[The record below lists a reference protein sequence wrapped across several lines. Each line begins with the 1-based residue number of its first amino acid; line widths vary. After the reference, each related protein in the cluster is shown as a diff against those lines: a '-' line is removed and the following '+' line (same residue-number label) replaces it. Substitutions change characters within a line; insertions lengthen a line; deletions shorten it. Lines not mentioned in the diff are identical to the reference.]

1 MERTQV
7 RLYNILLPIWLLWIF
22 PQAWLVILPGNL
34 AIDCAVLLLALAAL
48 RCAAKGAVLRRT
60 WWRVWLNGF
69 LADAAGVAWMVL
81 GMFAAAYGGAW
92 WEENLTAIT
101 GSPFRTPLAFDS
113 EIARWPLPACASISW
128 TGGPSAAVRSW
139 RTGSGTG
146 PPWLWPSSP
155 PPGCSWC
162 PCIEERKITAG
173 RSSDRPAQINKYLP
187 EGNSSPLAGELPAEP
202 AEGGRQPGKRCAP
215 SAPLGGTS
223 PVRGKVEA
231 VRRLCLRGWICPGS

>member
-101 GSPFRTPLAFDS
+101 GSPFRTPLALAWTLAGVA
-113 EIARWPLPACASISW
+113 IAGVCIYFLDRRSLRRCPELEDRQRH
-128 TGGPSAAVRSW
+128 GAALALAVL
-139 RTGSGTG
+139 TA
-146 PPWLWPSSP
+146 PWLFLVPM
-155 PPGCSWC
+155 
-162 PCIEERKITAG
+162 
-173 RSSDRPAQINKYLP
+173 Y
-187 EGNSSPLAGELPAEP
+187 
-202 AEGGRQPGKRCAP
+202 
-215 SAPLGGTS
+215 
-223 PVRGKVEA
+223 
-231 VRRLCLRGWICPGS
+231 

>member
-1 MERTQV
+1 MEKRPA

-22 PQAWLVILPGNL
+22 PQVWLIILPGNL

-101 GSPFRTPLAFDS
+101 GSPFRTPLAFAWTLAGVA
-113 EIARWPLPACASISW
+113 IAGVCIYFLDRRSLRRCPELEDRQRH
-128 TGGPSAAVRSW
+128 GAALALAVL
-139 RTGSGTG
+139 TA
-146 PPWLWPSSP
+146 PWLFLVPM
-155 PPGCSWC
+155 
-162 PCIEERKITAG
+162 
-173 RSSDRPAQINKYLP
+173 Y
-187 EGNSSPLAGELPAEP
+187 
-202 AEGGRQPGKRCAP
+202 
-215 SAPLGGTS
+215 
-223 PVRGKVEA
+223 
-231 VRRLCLRGWICPGS
+231 

>member
-81 GMFAAAYGGAW
+81 GLVW
-92 WEENLTAIT
+92 LL
-101 GSPFRTPLAFDS
+101 SPS
-113 EIARWPLPACASISW
+113 
-128 TGGPSAAVRSW
+128 PSPRDKRPS
-139 RTGSGTG
+139 R
-146 PPWLWPSSP
+146 LPSS
-155 PPGCSWC
+155 
-162 PCIEERKITAG
+162 A
-173 RSSDRPAQINKYLP
+173 
-187 EGNSSPLAGELPAEP
+187 
-202 AEGGRQPGKRCAP
+202 
-215 SAPLGGTS
+215 
-223 PVRGKVEA
+223 
-231 VRRLCLRGWICPGS
+231 